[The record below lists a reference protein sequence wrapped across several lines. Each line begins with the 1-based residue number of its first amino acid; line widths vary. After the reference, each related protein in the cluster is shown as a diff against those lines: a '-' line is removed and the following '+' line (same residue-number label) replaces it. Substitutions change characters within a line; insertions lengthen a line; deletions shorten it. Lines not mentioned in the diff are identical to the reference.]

1 MGVDPRT
8 TALEEINKHDTYII
22 TFTDEIRTNCDD
34 NNKNAWCKKKKGNFI
49 HSIKPHYNKSPHVP
63 KNNNGKEKTTTTTT
77 PKKKK
82 AKWELA

>member
-34 NNKNAWCKKKKGNFI
+34 NNKNAWCKKKKEISFI
-49 HSIKPHYNKSPHVP
+49 Q
-63 KNNNGKEKTTTTTT
+63 
-77 PKKKK
+77 
-82 AKWELA
+82 